1 MATGSTEKRRAS
13 VSLIVDSAHYERV
26 TLAIASAKVSVWIS
40 TANVKQLLVQAPI
53 GSRDRAR
60 GKYVPIADTFQSL
73 VDRGVQVRLLHA
85 AIPSRPFRAELA
97 RRAARLV
104 RPGFEM
110 RACPR
115 VHLKMIAIDGA
126 LLYLGSANLT
136 GAGLGAKS
144 DGRRNF
150 EMGLLTDDEWL
161 LDQAQGR
168 FDRIW
173 RGLECGACR
182 MRALCPGPLDMIVGE
197 GPTPRAR
204 PRSSTAPG
212 PALPGAL
219 GVGRRGRRSIA

>member
-1 MATGSTEKRRAS
+1 
-13 VSLIVDSAHYERV
+13 VSLILDSAHYERV
-26 TLAIASAKVSVWIS
+26 TLAIARAKVSVWIS
-40 TANVKQLLVQAPI
+40 TANVKQLLVQAPV
-53 GSRDRAR
+53 GTRDRAR

-73 VDRGVQVRLLHA
+73 ADRGVQVRLLHA
-85 AIPSRPFRAELA
+85 AQPSRPFREELA

-144 DGRRNF
+144 EGRRNF
-150 EMGLLTDDEWL
+150 EMGVLTDDEWL
-161 LDQAQGR
+161 LDQAQAR

-173 RGLECGACR
+173 RGLECAGCR
-182 MRALCPGPLDMIVGE
+182 MRSKCPRPIDVSYGDAKEMSMSLTPPSPRGSTPL
-197 GPTPRAR
+197 RR
-204 PRSSTAPG
+204 QRSSIDPG
-212 PALPGAL
+212 GSAALPPNPPE
-219 GVGRRGRRSIA
+219 RERGS